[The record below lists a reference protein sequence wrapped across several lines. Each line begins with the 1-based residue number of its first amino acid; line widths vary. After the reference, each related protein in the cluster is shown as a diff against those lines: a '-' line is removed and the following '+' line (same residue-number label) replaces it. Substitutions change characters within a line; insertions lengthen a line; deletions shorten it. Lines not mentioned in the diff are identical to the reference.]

1 MISPL
6 GEFII
11 FQALQFLQKLREN
24 GYDNLSVSI
33 NISTIQILEAG
44 FADKLMGMIKA
55 MDINPAN
62 VGVELTES
70 VFATERSDIN
80 EVLNVLRA
88 NGIRVL
94 IDDFGSGY
102 SSLAREQELNVDF
115 LKIDKRFI
123 DRLIVLNPEESI
135 TSDIISMS
143 HKLGHCVIAEGVEY
157 EKQLEYLREFGCDR
171 IQGYI
176 ISRPVDE
183 ESALKL
189 LDRQKA

>member
-1 MISPL
+1 
-6 GEFII
+6 
-11 FQALQFLQKLREN
+11 
-24 GYDNLSVSI
+24 
-33 NISTIQILEAG
+33 
-44 FADKLMGMIKA
+44 MIKA

-123 DRLIVLNPEESI
+123 DRLIVLN
-135 TSDIISMS
+135 
-143 HKLGHCVIAEGVEY
+143 
-157 EKQLEYLREFGCDR
+157 
-171 IQGYI
+171 
-176 ISRPVDE
+176 
-183 ESALKL
+183 LKNL
-189 LDRQKA
+189 